1 MKVIKTKIKI
11 VFFIVINILISSSCN
26 SQNKIV
32 NMRDLKKTNWE
43 ALNENAV
50 KLIGKDWMLIT
61 AGKINDYN
69 MMTASWGALGWLWEK
84 PVSFIFVRPQRY
96 THKFTE
102 REDYYTLCFFD
113 ENNREILS
121 KMGTVSGRNF
131 DKMNYEQL
139 TAIETDNGSVAFAEA
154 RIIIECKKLY
164 ATKIKEDDFVDEKI
178 PAKVYPTRDFH
189 TMYVGEIL
197 NVWIRE

>member
-69 MMTASWGALGWLWEK
+69 MMTAS
-84 PVSFIFVRPQRY
+84 
-96 THKFTE
+96 
-102 REDYYTLCFFD
+102 
-113 ENNREILS
+113 
-121 KMGTVSGRNF
+121 
-131 DKMNYEQL
+131 
-139 TAIETDNGSVAFAEA
+139 
-154 RIIIECKKLY
+154 
-164 ATKIKEDDFVDEKI
+164 
-178 PAKVYPTRDFH
+178 
-189 TMYVGEIL
+189 
-197 NVWIRE
+197 